1 MAETTPL
8 VSVVLT
14 TFNRSRLL
22 SRSIDSVL
30 AQTFTDFQLI
40 VVDDC
45 STDDTQQVLAGIDD
59 TRLSVIRHERNRG
72 LSEARNSGVRAAAGT
87 FVAFHDDD
95 DEWLPQKLA
104 VEVAAL
110 SGQPDPGHVCLY
122 SQVLVDDGISADV
135 RPRRGLRPGEPLC
148 EYLMCGVGLLH
159 PITVM
164 IPRRLLL
171 ETPFPSQGLSRY
183 EDQNVWLALE
193 RQGVRF
199 VLVPEPLAVWHAD
212 LRRTRMT
219 TTNQFLE
226 QGTAWLDQFGPQVT
240 LKARRGFL
248 AREIAPYLGEGKRLV
263 ALRTI
268 AIAIFTGAVPLSVGL
283 RNLAKAVLPPSAV
296 ISLRHVFP
304 RSRFG

>member
-135 RPRRGLRPGEPLC
+135 RNTSLVKLSFALGSDHLEALLPCGEVEERAHATSAGSSVCAIIPHHFC
-148 EYLMCGVGLLH
+148 RDG
-159 PITVM
+159 TV
-164 IPRRLLL
+164 
-171 ETPFPSQGLSRY
+171 
-183 EDQNVWLALE
+183 
-193 RQGVRF
+193 
-199 VLVPEPLAVWHAD
+199 
-212 LRRTRMT
+212 
-219 TTNQFLE
+219 
-226 QGTAWLDQFGPQVT
+226 
-240 LKARRGFL
+240 
-248 AREIAPYLGEGKRLV
+248 
-263 ALRTI
+263 
-268 AIAIFTGAVPLSVGL
+268 
-283 RNLAKAVLPPSAV
+283 
-296 ISLRHVFP
+296 
-304 RSRFG
+304 